1 MKKHNSYF
9 SILFV
14 NITIIVLIFLF
25 LYEEKS
31 LTNMINS
38 LFYITVFYMTVFFY
52 LLITKGKFFDGI
64 TYGIRRFREIVVRRD
79 EDIDRIDKLLPSE
92 RVNLQVY
99 NIFKWQFYSLLTL
112 LVILQI
118 IYFII

>member
-1 MKKHNSYF
+1 MKKHISYF

-31 LTNMINS
+31 LTNVINS

-52 LLITKGKFFDGI
+52 LLIIKGKCVDGI
-64 TYGIRRFREIVVRRD
+64 TYVVRIYLEIVVRKK
-79 EDIDRIDKLLPSE
+79 EDNDRIDKVLPSE
-92 RVNLQVY
+92 RVNLHEY
-99 NIFKWQFYSLLTL
+99 NILKS
-112 LVILQI
+112 
-118 IYFII
+118 